1 MRKKRE
7 EKVQL
12 SICKYIAVQYKNVIF
27 SCDLASGMKLSI
39 GQAVKAKKM
48 RSSRG
53 YPDLFIAEPMHSFN
67 GLYIE
72 IKKEGV
78 RVWLK
83 DGSLSQEKHIQEQ
96 AAMLD
101 KLVNKGYMACFGVG
115 FDMCK
120 EIIDQ
125 YMSKEGYEQV
135 NQ

>member
-12 SICKYIAVQYKNVIF
+12 AVCKYIAMQYKNVIF
-27 SCDLASGMKLSI
+27 SCDLASGMKLTM

-53 YPDLFIAEPMHSFN
+53 YPDLFIAEPVGIFN

-83 DGSLSQEKHIQEQ
+83 DGSLSKDKHVQEQ
-96 AAMLD
+96 ANMLD
-101 KLVNKGYMACFGVG
+101 KLIEKGYLACFGVG

-120 EIIDQ
+120 GIIDD
-125 YMSKEGYEQV
+125 YMTDKYSE
-135 NQ
+135 